1 MSIGNALKVTS
12 QDDFPAFHHF
22 SEIRL
27 GVSRQTKKNAGH
39 KDIREDKKLTDKK
52 VVRDLLKY
60 GHTSRTRKVPNL
72 FACKPPTNLSG

>member
-39 KDIREDKKLTDKK
+39 KDSREDKKLTDKLI
-52 VVRDLLKY
+52 VRNILKY
-60 GHTSRTRKVPNL
+60 EDICGTRKVPNL
-72 FACKPPTNLSG
+72 FA